1 MLNTQNTPRKRILL
15 DIDQTLLWD
24 DCKEGC
30 VYNDSLIQAL
40 KDTGNTSVVLFTSM
54 DLRSHTIADRLKLID
69 HLNEQGIV
77 VENLLMNYEDRL
89 ENVIGDSKGTTV
101 FKTAIKKKSFTEI
114 SDLESSLKEKKEELT
129 RETKIT
135 SAERKKRS
143 KNPLLD
149 KAIELYPNC
158 DFLLIDDSKDVID
171 GCMEHAKS
179 KDVVLKYI
187 LNNKQTGSN
196 QHDLGYDAY
205 IQQLVATG
213 YVEQDKTNDITN
225 KFTTSFKEQINNNWL
240 DNLSNFS
247 DPMVRNPIIIGTIFI
262 ALGVFLA
269 FYNLPI
275 FALFAANKV
284 LTIAGATC
292 FGMLLG
298 QLAYKVS
305 YNKKLNANFSYLKID
320 KNHIYDIFT
329 YALLIITLWAKNTHK
344 LNDIS
349 EFIVHCLSVPIIA
362 TAAIITIGI
371 YANLATMLIVSSAI
385 VTFLLTLNIYYNF
398 HDAKRSKAIVPGVH
412 KFLPSIILAGLFY
425 LVISANFLTSPL
437 IAYLFASN
445 PLLLFGWLFVAS
457 FVTIATFEKIQ
468 LVLKGEYKDSLLTN
482 IVKFILFGATLS
494 LIIWAALAYFPQLAI
509 MEIIKDL
516 LVPVIMLLYI
526 ALSTTNQNKLFID
539 SYNLEPMPYEAT
551 LTNEVKKHEHTVNTK
566 PDSEPEYILDE
577 LNDFLK
583 SGPQS

>member
-1 MLNTQNTPRKRILL
+1 MLNTPEKKILL
-15 DIDQTLLWD
+15 DVDQTLLWND
-24 DCKEGC
+24 IKGDR
-30 VYNDSLIQAL
+30 VYNESLIQAL

-54 DLRSHTIADRLKLID
+54 NLTADTIVERLRLIG
-69 HLNEQGIV
+69 HLHKQEIV
-77 VENLLMNYEDRL
+77 VENLLMNGEDRL
-89 ENVIGDSKGTTV
+89 KNTPVDSKNTTV
-101 FKTAIKKKSFTEI
+101 FKTAISKPSFGKIHELNNE
-114 SDLESSLKEKKEELT
+114 LENEVKEEAIMAT
-129 RETKIT
+129 RTKAA
-135 SAERKKRS
+135 SFKDYS
-143 KNPLLD
+143 KSRLLD

-158 DFLLIDDSKDVID
+158 EFLLIDDNKNVIE
-171 GCMEHAKS
+171 GCIEHAAK
-179 KDVVLKYI
+179 KKVVLKYI
-187 LNNKQTGSN
+187 LNKKRGSN
-196 QHDLGYDAY
+196 PYDLGHDAY
-205 IQQLVATG
+205 IQQLVYTG
-213 YVEQDKTNDITN
+213 YVAHTNNNDLTN
-225 KFTTSFKEQINNNWL
+225 KFTTEFKDKINKNWL
-240 DNLSNFS
+240 DNLSDFS

-298 QLAYKVS
+298 QLAYKFS
-305 YNKKLNANFSYLKID
+305 YNKKLNAKFNYLKIN

-329 YALLIITLWAKNTHK
+329 YSLRIITLWAKKTHK

-398 HDAKRSKAIVPGVH
+398 HDAKRSKAISPGGYE
-412 KFLPSIILAGLFY
+412 FLPSIILAGLFY

-457 FVTIATFEKIQ
+457 FVTVATFEKIQ

-482 IVKFILFGATLS
+482 IVKFILFGATSS

-509 MEIIKDL
+509 IEIIKDL
-516 LVPVIMLLYI
+516 LVPVIMLFYI
-526 ALSTTNQNKLFID
+526 ALSTTCEDKLSID
-539 SYNLEPMPYEAT
+539 SYNPQPMPYKET
-551 LTNEVKKHEHTVNTK
+551 LTNEVAKHNHTFNTGACL
-566 PDSEPEYILDE
+566 DANDILND

-583 SGPQS
+583 AGPQS